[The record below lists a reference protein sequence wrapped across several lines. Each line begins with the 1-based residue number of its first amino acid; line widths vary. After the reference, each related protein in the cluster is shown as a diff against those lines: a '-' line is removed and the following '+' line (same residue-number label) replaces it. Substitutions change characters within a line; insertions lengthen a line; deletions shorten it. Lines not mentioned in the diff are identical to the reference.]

1 MLKRLSL
8 LPATPVMALTMVA
21 GPAFAGDYDYGKDK
35 GNDHKVT
42 ICHKGKTI
50 SVDKHALKAHLKH
63 GDYKDKCKKDK
74 DKKDKDK
81 KDKKHKEDKHK
92 KDKDRDNHKKHY
104 NKGECK
110 KDKDNH

>member
-8 LPATPVMALTMVA
+8 LLAALVMALTMVA

-35 GNDHKVT
+35 GKDHKVT

-63 GDYKDKCKKDK
+63 GDYKGKCEKDKDKDK

-81 KDKKHKEDKHK
+81 DKDDHDDKDHDDKDHDDKKH
-92 KDKDRDNHKKHY
+92 Y
-104 NKGECK
+104 
-110 KDKDNH
+110 

>member
-8 LPATPVMALTMVA
+8 LLAALVMALTMVA

-35 GNDHKVT
+35 GKDHKVT

-63 GDYKDKCKKDK
+63 GDYKGKCEKDK

-81 KDKKHKEDKHK
+81 GDKKDDKDKDK
-92 KDKDRDNHKKHY
+92 KDKDKDKDDHDDKDHDDKKHY
-104 NKGECK
+104 
-110 KDKDNH
+110 